1 MISSKDNRQSLS
13 PTGRTVI
20 LVINVIL
27 PTRTE
32 IDRVAWTIADGG
44 INAVSPA
51 VLRELGFQARGVGV
65 LPVLTEI
72 LLDRSAP
79 PVARQRAFG
88 RIASALGRRR
98 TRDSD
103 PCTEPCA
110 A

>member
-1 MISSKDNRQSLS
+1 M
-13 PTGRTVI
+13 I
-20 LVINVIL
+20 LVINQIL

-51 VLRELGFQARGVGV
+51 VLRELGFQARGAGV
-65 LPVLTEI
+65 EPVLTEI
-72 LLDRSAP
+72 LLNRSAP

-88 RIASALGRRR
+88 HIASALDRWR
-98 TRDSD
+98 TRDTD
-103 PCTEPCA
+103 PCTEPRA